1 MTDNKIGLSHLT
13 RKAFLYIRQST
24 IRQIYENAESTKRQ
38 YALKDKLTAMGW
50 DESKIIVIDSDLGQS
65 GADAEERHGF
75 QHLVSEVS
83 LGRAG
88 IIAGIEVSRL
98 SRSSSDWGRLLQ
110 ISALADTLIMDE
122 DGVYNVNDF
131 NDRLLLGLKGT
142 LSEAELHYLKARMR
156 GGLLNKAKRGEL
168 MRPLSIG
175 YIYSDYGQIV
185 KDPDAQVQE
194 AIAVFFNTFKRL
206 GSAHG
211 IVGEFKKQGLLFP
224 FRRHKGFKLGELTWR
239 PLANGRAVNIIQNPL
254 YAGIFAYGRT
264 QVHHTLEGRKVKA
277 MQKSDCHS
285 WLPNSHPAYISE
297 AEYEE
302 NTRIL
307 SANMPRR
314 KNSEN
319 MGAVREGS
327 ALLQGILICGV
338 CGRKMTHRYSKT
350 KYIQQP
356 IYQCVYENQSRY
368 GNICQR
374 IPGGNMDRTIGDLI
388 LSVIDP
394 VTMEAAVAVQREMIE
409 RKEEILRLYS
419 QQVERTRY
427 EMDLAKRRYLNV
439 DPENRL
445 VAAELE
451 KEWNVKMREHDLAI
465 SAYDEK
471 CATEI
476 REVDDKLK
484 IILAQLVEDFPKI
497 WNDPDTPAKEKKRIV
512 RLILDDITVTAKNG
526 TVTLGVRFKGGD
538 TKILEIPDVSKS
550 LKIIQQEKD
559 AVAEIDSLIST
570 GIGNQQIADILNEKG
585 FRTETHAKPFSH
597 TTIAWLIKKHNI
609 TRRTNRN
616 DATGWLTAKQK
627 MAEIG
632 VGQHKLRRMRLNNEI
647 VWQTCNI
654 NGLAYL
660 YKPIESNS
668 ESIRDT

>member
-1 MTDNKIGLSHLT
+1 MNRIITDNKIGLSHLT

-50 DESKIIVIDSDLGQS
+50 DESRIVVIDNDLGQS
-65 GADAEERHGF
+65 GADSEERYGF

-122 DGVYNVNDF
+122 DGIYNVNDF

-142 LSEAELHYLKARMR
+142 LSEAELHYLKTRMR

-175 YIYSDYGQIV
+175 YIYNDYGQIT
-185 KDPDAQVQE
+185 KDPDAQVRE
-194 AIAVFFNTFKRL
+194 AIAVFFNMFKRL
-206 GSAHG
+206 GSAHSV
-211 IVGEFKKQGLLFP
+211 VGEFKKQGLLFP
-224 FRRHKGFKLGELTWR
+224 FRQHKGFKVGELTWK
-239 PLANGRAVNIIQNPL
+239 PLLNGRALDVLRNPL
-254 YAGIFAYGRT
+254 YAGVFAYGRT
-264 QVHHTLEGRKVKA
+264 QIQHTLNGRKVKS
-277 MQKSDCHS
+277 MQKGDCHS
-285 WLPNSHPAYISE
+285 WLANSHPAYITE
-297 AEYEE
+297 AEYDE
-302 NTRIL
+302 NIRIL
-307 SANMPRR
+307 AANMPQR

-319 MGAVREGS
+319 RGAVREGP
-327 ALLQGILICGV
+327 ALLQGMLICGV
-338 CGRKMTHRYSKT
+338 CGRKMTHRYSRT
-350 KYIQQP
+350 KYIKQP
-356 IYQCVYENQSRY
+356 IYQCIYEKQSRY
-368 GNICQR
+368 GAVCQR
-374 IPGGNMDRTIGDLI
+374 IPGGNIDSTISDLI
-388 LSVIDP
+388 LSVINP
-394 VTMEAAVAVQREMIE
+394 VTMEAAVAVQHEMVE

-419 QQVERTRY
+419 QQLERTRY
-427 EMDLAKRRYLNV
+427 EMELAKRRYLNV

-451 KEWNVKMREHDLAI
+451 KEWNAKMKEHELTI

-471 CATEI
+471 CAAEV

-484 IILAQLVEDFPKI
+484 LILSQLVEDFPKI
-497 WNDPDTPAKEKKRIV
+497 WNDSETPFKEKKRIV
-512 RLILDDITVTAKNG
+512 RLILDDITVTAKNE
-526 TVTLGVRFKGGD
+526 TVILGVRFKGGD
-538 TKILEIPDVSKS
+538 TKVLEIPYVSKS
-550 LKIIQQEKD
+550 LKLIQQEKT
-559 AVAEIDSLIST
+559 AVSEIDSLISK

-585 FRTETHAKPFSH
+585 FRTETHAKPFSPA
-597 TTIAWLIKKHNI
+597 TIAWLIKKHNI
-609 TRRTNRN
+609 TRRTQRN
-616 DATGWLTAKQK
+616 DATGWLTSRQK

-632 VGQHKLRRMRLNNEI
+632 VGERQLRRMRLNNEV

-660 YKPIESNS
+660 YKPIDP
-668 ESIRDT
+668 IL